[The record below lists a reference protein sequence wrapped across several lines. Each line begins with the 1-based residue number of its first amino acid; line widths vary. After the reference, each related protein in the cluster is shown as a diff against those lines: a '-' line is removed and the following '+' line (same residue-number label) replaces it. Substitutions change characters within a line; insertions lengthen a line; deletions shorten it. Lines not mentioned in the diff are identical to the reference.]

1 LTKQAPPKRGKLG
14 TAAKQKYRG
23 ARTPTRLGRKLSMAK
38 IRNISTAIAG
48 ALFALASSVG
58 AQAGEFDGVTVN
70 IMTQTGAIQEPLQ
83 RRAPE
88 FEKLTGAKIN
98 VIAVPFSDLYQ
109 KVLTDWASGTNSV
122 DAAVFAPQWMVDYVS
137 GGYLEE
143 LGPRIAKDKDI
154 DWDQI
159 GPFFRNFSATYNG
172 KTYLVPL
179 DGDFHMLYYRTDI
192 LDKAGLKPPKTWD
205 EYLEVAKA
213 LNGKE
218 VDGIKVYGSCIAK
231 KRNAQ
236 SYWFITDVTGSMV
249 QAKGTSEGTFFD
261 TKDMKPFIDNEAF
274 RKALDFLKESGK
286 YGPPDELNMDVSD
299 TRPLFVSGKCALNL
313 DWGDVGVLA
322 IDPKAS
328 KVIDK
333 TGSVVTP
340 GSKEVLNWS
349 TGKLEACT
357 KDTCPYAIDG
367 VNHSPYAAF
376 GGWSGGINAKAQ
388 DKVKDAAYAFLSYLS
403 QPAQSNVDVTI
414 GATGFNPYRT
424 SQFTYNDTWKQAGMS
439 KVAGDSYLGAIKD
452 SLDSP
457 NMILDLRIP
466 QNQKYQQVV
475 LDEAIARYL
484 AGEID
489 EEQTVKAVVDGWN
502 DLNQQ
507 IGVESQLK
515 FYKGTLGVQR

>member
-1 LTKQAPPKRGKLG
+1 MGKLG
-14 TAAKQKYRG
+14 TAVKQKYRG
-23 ARTPTRLGRKLSMAK
+23 ARTPTRSGRKLSMAK

-70 IMTQTGAIQEPLQ
+70 VMTQTGAIQEPLQ

-218 VDGIKVYGSCIAK
+218 VDGTKVYGSCIAK

-261 TKDMKPFIDNEAF
+261 TKDMKPLIDNEAF

-376 GGWSGGINAKAQ
+376 GGWSGGINVKAK
-388 DKVKDAAYAFLSYLS
+388 DKVKDAAYAFLSYMG

-489 EEQTVKAVVDGWN
+489 KEQTVKAVVDGWN

>member
-1 LTKQAPPKRGKLG
+1 MRTLG
-14 TAAKQKYRG
+14 V
-23 ARTPTRLGRKLSMAK
+23 
-38 IRNISTAIAG
+38 STVAAG
-48 ALFALASSVG
+48 AMLALASLPG
-58 AQAGEFDGVTVN
+58 AKAGEFDGVTVN

-83 RRAPE
+83 RRAPD

-98 VIAVPFSDLYQ
+98 IIAVPFSDLYQ

-143 LGPRIAKDKDI
+143 LGPRIAKDKAI

-159 GPFFRNFSATYNG
+159 GPFFRNFSATYGG
-172 KTYLVPL
+172 KIYLVPL

-192 LDKAGLKPPKTWD
+192 LAKLGLKPPTTWE

-213 LNGKE
+213 ANGKE
-218 VDGIKVYGSCIAK
+218 FDGTKVYGSCIAK

-236 SYWFITDVTGSMV
+236 SYWFITDVTSSMV
-249 QAKGTSEGTFFD
+249 QSKGTSQGTFFD
-261 TKDMKPFIDNEAF
+261 TKDMKPLIDNEAF
-274 RKALDFLKESGK
+274 RKALRFLKESGK
-286 YGPPDELNMDVSD
+286 YGPPDELNLDVSD

-313 DWGDVGVLA
+313 DWGDVGVMA
-322 IDPKAS
+322 IDPKIS

-333 TGSVVTP
+333 TGSVITP

-349 TGKLEACT
+349 SGKLEACT
-357 KDTCPYAIDG
+357 KDTCPYAIGG

-376 GGWSGGINAKAQ
+376 GGWSGGINAKAK
-388 DKVKDAAYAFLSYLS
+388 DKVKDAAYAFLSYMS
-403 QPAQSNVDVTI
+403 QPKQSDVDVTI
-414 GATGFNPYRT
+414 GKSGFNPYRT
-424 SQFTYNDTWKQAGMS
+424 SQFAYNDTWKDAGMS

-452 SLDSP
+452 SLASP

-484 AGEID
+484 AGELD
-489 EEQTVKAVVDGWN
+489 KDATVKTVVDGWN
-502 DLNQQ
+502 DLNEQ
-507 IGVESQLK
+507 IGKDEQLK
-515 FYKGTLGVQR
+515 FYKSTLGIK

>member
-1 LTKQAPPKRGKLG
+1 MGKLG
-14 TAAKQKYRG
+14 AAAKQKYRG
-23 ARTPTRLGRKLSMAK
+23 ARTPARSGRKLSMAK

-143 LGPRIAKDKDI
+143 LGPRIAKDKNI

-218 VDGIKVYGSCIAK
+218 VDGTKVYGSCIAK

-261 TKDMKPFIDNEAF
+261 TKDMKPLIDNEAF

-489 EEQTVKAVVDGWN
+489 KEQTVKAVVDGWN